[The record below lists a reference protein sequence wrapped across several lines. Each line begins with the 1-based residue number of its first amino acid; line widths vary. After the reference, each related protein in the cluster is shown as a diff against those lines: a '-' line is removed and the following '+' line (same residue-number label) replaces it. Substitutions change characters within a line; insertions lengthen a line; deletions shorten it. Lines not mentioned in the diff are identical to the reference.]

1 MTDNL
6 KYIMHKW
13 DLDKRQRMPIEIQGT
28 ARLTLACLFK
38 ELGYRTGAEIGTYS
52 GSFAITLSINN
63 PGFKLYCIDAWA
75 TYDGLND
82 YTDAGYLADIFKLAT
97 RRLKPYK
104 DIEIIRELSMD
115 AVKRFEDESLDFVYI
130 DANHEFPYVAEDIF
144 YWEKKVKPDG
154 IVSGHDY
161 LQIPREDGLI
171 QVKEVV
177 HAYTEAFNVSPWFLM
192 GAKESTQS
200 WFWVKE

>member
-1 MTDNL
+1 
-6 KYIMHKW
+6 
-13 DLDKRQRMPIEIQGT
+13 MPIEIQGT
-28 ARLTLACLFK
+28 NRVTLAKLFK
-38 ELGYRTGAEIGTYS
+38 ELGYCTGAEIGTYS
-52 GSFAITLSINN
+52 GSFAITMSVNN
-63 PGFKLYCIDAWA
+63 PDCKLYCIDAWA
-75 TYDGLND
+75 TYEGLND
-82 YTDAGYLADIFKLAT
+82 YTDADYLNDIYQLVT
-97 RRLKPYK
+97 QRLSKYK

-144 YWEKKVKPDG
+144 YWAKKVKPGG
-154 IVSGHDY
+154 IVAGHDY

-177 HAYTEAFNVSPWFLM
+177 HAYTEAFNIKTWFLVDS
-192 GAKESTQS
+192 KERTQS